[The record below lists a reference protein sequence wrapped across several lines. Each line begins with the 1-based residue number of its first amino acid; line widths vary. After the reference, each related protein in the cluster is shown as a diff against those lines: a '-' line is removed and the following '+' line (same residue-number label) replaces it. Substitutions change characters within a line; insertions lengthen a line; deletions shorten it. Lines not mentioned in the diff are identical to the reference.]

1 MKKNEKFS
9 LILKNNNNDYFKNN
23 NYNTSKNREKKKINL
38 YKVKYNN
45 STGSNIINGNLNFT
59 QEGLLNTNIKLNKI
73 NTIFNY
79 KNNIINL
86 SKKPIQN
93 RISLNKNNIN
103 EKKMNSNIYN
113 NTIKDN
119 ASYINIKNEKDN
131 NDIIYNDDTD
141 RSSMETIKK
150 ILYSTDNKK
159 KVKKNKNNNNFIKS
173 TQLSG
178 LPSLKRYVK

>member
-59 QEGLLNTNIKLNKI
+59 QEGLLNTNIKLSKI
-73 NTIFNY
+73 NTLFNY

-103 EKKMNSNIYN
+103 EKK
-113 NTIKDN
+113 
-119 ASYINIKNEKDN
+119 
-131 NDIIYNDDTD
+131 
-141 RSSMETIKK
+141 
-150 ILYSTDNKK
+150 
-159 KVKKNKNNNNFIKS
+159 
-173 TQLSG
+173 
-178 LPSLKRYVK
+178 